1 MVNKRGGD
9 KMAISMFDKNRKYLK
24 KDDIIKYDHDY
35 YWLDY
40 NKEKQH
46 WVLIGLSTERIITP
60 PGLVALLAKSER
72 IGTINNEPLLD
83 LIILY
88 QEEFL
93 KGE

>member
-1 MVNKRGGD
+1 MVLR
-9 KMAISMFDKNRKYLK
+9 DKNRKWLK

-72 IGTINNEPLLD
+72 IGTINNELILD
-83 LIILY
+83 LIILF
-88 QEEFL
+88 QEYF
-93 KGE
+93 K

>member
-1 MVNKRGGD
+1 
-9 KMAISMFDKNRKYLK
+9 MAISMFDKNRKYLK

-60 PGLVALLAKSER
+60 PGLVSLLTKSER
-72 IGTINNEPLLD
+72 IGTINNELILD
-83 LIILY
+83 LIILF
-88 QEEFL
+88 QENFC

>member
-1 MVNKRGGD
+1 MGFNMR
-9 KMAISMFDKNRKYLK
+9 DKNGKWLS
-24 KDDIIKYDHDY
+24 KDNIVKYDHDY

-40 NKEKQH
+40 IKEKGH
-46 WVLIGLSTERIITP
+46 WTLIGLSTERIITP
-60 PGLVALLAKSER
+60 PGLVSLLARSER
-72 IGTINNEPLLD
+72 IGTINNELLLD

>member
-1 MVNKRGGD
+1 
-9 KMAISMFDKNRKYLK
+9 MAISMFDKNRKYLK

>member
-1 MVNKRGGD
+1 MVLR
-9 KMAISMFDKNRKYLK
+9 DKNRKWLK

-60 PGLVALLAKSER
+60 PGLVSLLTKSER
-72 IGTINNEPLLD
+72 IGTINNELILD
-83 LIILY
+83 LIILF
-88 QEEFL
+88 QEYF
-93 KGE
+93 K

>member
-1 MVNKRGGD
+1 
-9 KMAISMFDKNRKYLK
+9 MAISMFDKNRKYLK

-60 PGLVALLAKSER
+60 PGLLKILNESER
-72 IGTINNEPLLD
+72 ISTVNNELILD
-83 LIILY
+83 LIILF
-88 QEEFL
+88 QEYF
-93 KGE
+93 K

>member
-1 MVNKRGGD
+1 MVLR
-9 KMAISMFDKNRKYLK
+9 DKNRKWLK

-46 WVLIGLSTERIITP
+46 WVLRGLSTERIITP

-72 IGTINNEPLLD
+72 ICTINSEPLLD

>member
-1 MVNKRGGD
+1 
-9 KMAISMFDKNRKYLK
+9 MAISMFDKNRKYLK

-60 PGLVALLAKSER
+60 PGLVSLLTKSER

>member
-1 MVNKRGGD
+1 
-9 KMAISMFDKNRKYLK
+9 MAISMFDKNRKYLK

-40 NKEKQH
+40 NKNKQH

-83 LIILY
+83 LIILF
-88 QEEFL
+88 QENFC